1 MRRAAVLAA
10 TGAAVAPPFLGWGPL
25 PTPSSGLHSPGAR
38 VATRASLRAA
48 ASRYHRRRRHRP
60 GCGALCA
67 QAGALQG
74 GGGACQAFA
83 SSSESAD
90 ASRTLTLSSPFNP
103 GNALGVVP
111 RDLLI
116 ATIATQGGLST
127 TVEPPR
133 GWTAVPNSDNANG
146 ANVHI
151 RVYYRIA
158 GPSEPDSY
166 R

>member
-1 MRRAAVLAA
+1 MRLAAVLAA
-10 TGAAVAPPFLGWGPL
+10 TGAAVALPLLGWGPL
-25 PTPSSGLHSPGAR
+25 PTSSSGLRLNPPGAQ
-38 VATRASLRAA
+38 VATGASLRAA
-48 ASRYHRRRRHRP
+48 ASKHHRRRRHRP

-133 GWTAVPNSDNANG
+133 GWTAVPNS
-146 ANVHI
+146 
-151 RVYYRIA
+151 
-158 GPSEPDSY
+158 
-166 R
+166 